1 MGFQNNG
8 ETAIGIHSFTDLKS
22 FTHQVLTGRWLMVF
36 ASFLVMATAGAS
48 YMFGL
53 YSNDIKSVLGYDQTT
68 LNLISFFKDLGA
80 NIGIFSG
87 LINEITPPWV
97 VLAIGAAFNFFGYFM
112 IWLSITQRLPKP
124 HVSLMCIYIFIGANS
139 HTFMNTGA
147 LVTCVKNLPNNRGTL
162 MGVLGGSIALS
173 AALISQ
179 LYHVFY
185 GDDTKS
191 FTLVIAWLPTALALM
206 FLRLIRIMKVEQNGK
221 ERKVLYKFFYI
232 SLSLAVFLL
241 MVIIVESKITFTK
254 IENGGIATVVLFL
267 LFLPIFVVVA
277 EEYDVWKANKRKT
290 IIHDQPTATAANSNS
305 TRTQNPNKTTGAVT
319 TTIPEK
325 EKVYWWK
332 NVFQPPE
339 IGEDHTILQAIFS
352 VEMITLLLT
361 TICGLGG
368 TLTLMDNLGQIGTSL
383 GYSLHSIRTF
393 VSLTSIWIYLGE
405 SSMGILSE
413 IFINKFKFPRP
424 LMFTLT
430 LLVSCI
436 GYILIAFNVKH
447 GLYIA
452 SIITGFCFGA
462 HWPLILSIISEIF
475 GLKHYSTLY
484 NIGSMASPIGLYLLN
499 VRVTGRFYDKEAMKQ
514 LEALGKKR
522 KAGEELNCN
531 GGECFKLSFIIITGV
546 TLFGTIVSLFLVM
559 RTRKYYQSDIDRK
572 FREDQ
577 ENVAENETLVVG
589 NEVGRPAGEL

>member
-1 MGFQNNG
+1 MVRQQL
-8 ETAIGIHSFTDLKS
+8 ESTVSQTSRASH
-22 FTHQVLTGRWLMVF
+22 HQVLTGRWLMVF

-124 HVSLMCIYIFIGANS
+124 HVWLMCFYIFIGANS

-305 TRTQNPNKTTGAVT
+305 TRTQNPNITTGAVT

-368 TLTLMDNLGQIGTSL
+368 TLTLMDNL
-383 GYSLHSIRTF
+383 
-393 VSLTSIWIYLGE
+393 
-405 SSMGILSE
+405 
-413 IFINKFKFPRP
+413 
-424 LMFTLT
+424 
-430 LLVSCI
+430 
-436 GYILIAFNVKH
+436 
-447 GLYIA
+447 
-452 SIITGFCFGA
+452 GFCFGA

-559 RTRKYYQSDIDRK
+559 RTRKYYQSDIYRK